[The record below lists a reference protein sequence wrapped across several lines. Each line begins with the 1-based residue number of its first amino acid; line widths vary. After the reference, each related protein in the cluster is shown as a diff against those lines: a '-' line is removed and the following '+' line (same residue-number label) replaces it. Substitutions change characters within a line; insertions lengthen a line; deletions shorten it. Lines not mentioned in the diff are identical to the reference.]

1 MLVVLDHVILGQ
13 RETVSQCY
21 INNITELWWLREIQG
36 SPNGEDWHKSLLLK
50 NHQSCCWDVLRHRI
64 HLSIVE
70 DQIHFHQTAAG
81 FLQQNETPKNDDK
94 EHDSESKLL
103 TQPQRSPGTKSTK
116 PVHELA
122 APCPILSME
131 SIPQSLQDPKD
142 LLKHSYYPVLQ
153 CSSQRRGI
161 SHKYRNWVT
170 GTLLVSLKPPGREQ
184 LQNDKWKEYIPKC
197 DMKHPSEATDDRVGK
212 LKQSLRFAGLKT
224 WKYTNICWLVPSS
237 GCRNAL
243 YYQRCL
249 HICLQTH
256 NWWRAFYHCIWSFAL
271 CLVM

>member
-13 RETVSQCY
+13 RETVSRCY
-21 INNITELWWLREIQG
+21 IKNITVLWWLREIQG
-36 SPNGEDWHKSLLLK
+36 SPNGEDCDTNHCCLKTVSPAVGMFWDIASIWVLLK
-50 NHQSCCWDVLRHRI
+50 TKYT
-64 HLSIVE
+64 SIK
-70 DQIHFHQTAAG
+70 
-81 FLQQNETPKNDDK
+81 QQQVSYSKMRLGAWQWV
-94 EHDSESKLL
+94 HDSELL

-142 LLKHSYYPVLQ
+142 FLKHSYYPVLQ

-170 GTLLVSLKPPGREQ
+170 GRLLVSLKPPGREQ
-184 LQNDKWKEYIPKC
+184 LQNDKWKDYIPKC
-197 DMKHPSEATDDRVGK
+197 DMKHPSEVTDDRVGK

-237 GCRNAL
+237 GCRNAK
-243 YYQRCL
+243 
-249 HICLQTH
+249 
-256 NWWRAFYHCIWSFAL
+256 AFAHLPSNT
-271 CLVM
+271 